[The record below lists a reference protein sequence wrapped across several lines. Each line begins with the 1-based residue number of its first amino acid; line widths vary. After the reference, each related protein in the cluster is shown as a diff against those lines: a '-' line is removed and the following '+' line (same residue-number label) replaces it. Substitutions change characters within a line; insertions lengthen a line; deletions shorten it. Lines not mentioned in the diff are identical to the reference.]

1 MEKMGMED
9 EGSKHFKFS
18 LFTDKILKR
27 VKGIKS
33 FLKSL
38 IYFLKIDKYFFR
50 LKKATYSN
58 I

>member
-9 EGSKHFKFS
+9 EGSKHFQFS
-18 LFTDKILKR
+18 LFTDKTLKR

-38 IYFLKIDKYFFR
+38 IYFLKIDKYF
-50 LKKATYSN
+50 LG
-58 I
+58 